1 MANEVIGI
9 ETIYESKG
17 AEKYSKLLIEI
28 IGLLQAIDNIKLAS
42 MEDSMSKASKD
53 TQLLKDGLLAI
64 ANVLTSIQSTSLS
77 GLSQQLQNI
86 SKQLSGAAGG
96 VGGGGIGSD
105 AGAGAADNF
114 GEGFTKQFANINWS
128 RVIRDFQGFGSVL
141 GGALGGPLGMAL
153 GSAVGGAL
161 DSTLGKI
168 KSIFTATFELLADT
182 GAKAFGILIEKAMYF
197 QDQMV
202 YLDTLVARLG
212 VEEGAFS
219 TVGEAL
225 DSMGDK
231 SDKLLGR
238 IQALALETPYAIDE
252 IIKMFKS
259 LTGRGVDID
268 RTLETIQSLSD
279 AGAGL
284 ALPNYELT
292 RLTQNLVQVA
302 TTGKLYE
309 RDIYEFGRAG
319 VIVSEMLSKYLN
331 LTIDETKVALKEGAI
346 SAEEFIDVF
355 NRYTADK
362 FEGAAERLTRTITGM
377 TQKLRDLLYFLGRDI
392 FGPLLD
398 ELSEP
403 FTKIIDAMI
412 EVSRSGVFEY
422 MGKVFADMFKSI
434 GFITNESVNSIQIKI
449 FNFLTWLVKSGNKI
463 ASYGYKMMLQWG
475 IGLVKGAIE
484 AITKV
489 VSIIASVFSW
499 FLRPQSPPRVL
510 PDIYKWGVETMQEWL
525 RGFTNI
531 DFDILNAIQ
540 DPLESIL
547 SQLEFKPNQ
556 ITDILQQF
564 TASFK
569 DALEVFKL
577 TGVID
582 ESFLDQIR
590 SMGYEYGD
598 ALANLA
604 ELQFELYGAKLAVE
618 AAEAVVKAKED
629 ELELAEDLL
638 ETEQE
643 RLETAREYYEKS
655 DVNVRKL
662 VQEYNDLVRSGASKS
677 VLLAKKEEI
686 DAAMGERDIAKENI
700 AIAEEKVKQAE
711 DYVDQKRDELD
722 DAQEL
727 LDIEKENLEIIQE
740 RVDAQEELLNQL
752 LRLTEYEE
760 EALETGKE
768 LGEALGDIELPDFG
782 TMDFEIPD
790 IAGELDKELAD
801 AERALRLQIKLME
814 RNWLIFLAKMR
825 IQWGATDW
833 DAETQPLV
841 DALNNLTT
849 NAGELLDVLIKPGG
863 LNDALLNFASN
874 ILGIDYDKIDKL
886 LQLQLFPGTT
896 FDLNPSG
903 ELWTWL
909 TDPSSVLP
917 EDWNGLLP
925 SLGEILAGLF
935 DVGYDDSEWQQKLA
949 PFREGW
955 NNFWTGE
962 GDNFG
967 DATAQGILNGISK
980 FLFPGLTTVIDT
992 LPRLMKPETWAEIK
1006 TEWDTFWTNFAT
1018 TVSTK
1023 TAGIRTVLSTWIEDN
1038 KIKWNTFWD
1047 EAGTKVD
1054 TKWEEIKTWIS
1065 TKSAEAATTIE
1076 TWIADRK
1083 LGWDT
1088 FWSEA
1093 STTVETKW
1101 NEIKTWI
1108 STKSA
1113 EITTSIETWI
1123 TERTSGWDTFW
1134 TGATT
1139 TVETEW
1145 GNIKTAIDTKVNE
1158 IGSKIQGFIDEK
1170 KPAWETF
1177 WGNLKTTVETTTTN
1191 IKTWI
1196 DTTFTEI
1203 GEFFTPIQTLVDNL
1217 CTAFDTLKTNIG
1229 NVIIKIGDFFRD
1241 LANRVL
1247 PDWVLDLFPG
1257 SPPPFSVGMK
1267 VNTKELDSFSK
1278 SFLKLPSIAT
1288 PSSER
1293 FTPATTRN
1301 TTANNTF
1308 NFGNNNI
1315 NNGMD
1320 AAMFETMLQRSLAR
1334 ALT

>member
-1 MANEVIGI
+1 MATDVIGI
-9 ETIYESKG
+9 EVLLNSSDFDKG
-17 AEKYSKLLIEI
+17 AKSVIEGINRIINQLTVLNAVTFASGKNIGAMANNMQENSKKIVDSI
-28 IGLLQAIDNIKLAS
+28 NKIGS
-42 MEDSMSKASKD
+42 SF
-53 TQLLKDGLLAI
+53 
-64 ANVLTSIQSTSLS
+64 
-77 GLSQQLQNI
+77 
-86 SKQLSGAAGG
+86 
-96 VGGGGIGSD
+96 GGIGGGDGGGFSKAGEDASD
-105 AGAGAADNF
+105 DFIKG
-114 GEGFTKQFANINWS
+114 FANINWS

-153 GSAVGGAL
+153 GSTLGGAIDKIL
-161 DSTLGKI
+161 STIKNKFEETFRTIAELGK
-168 KSIFTATFELLADT
+168 
-182 GAKAFGILIEKAMYF
+182 KAFDILIGKASYF
-197 QDQMV
+197 QDEMV
-202 YLDTLVARLG
+202 YLDTLLARIS
-212 VEEGAFS
+212 VDEGAFGS
-219 TVGEAL
+219 VGEAL
-225 DSMGDK
+225 DGLGDS
-231 SDKLLGR
+231 SDKLLDR
-238 IQALALETPYAIDE
+238 IQKLALETPYAIDE
-252 IIKMFKS
+252 VMRMFRS
-259 LTGRGVDID
+259 LTGRGVDIEQTI
-268 RTLETIQSLSD
+268 RTIKGLSD

-284 ALPNYELT
+284 SLPNYELT

-319 VIVSEMLSKYLN
+319 VNVAKDMIAPYLN
-331 LTIDETKVALKEGAI
+331 VTLEEAKQLLKDGSI
-346 SAEEFIDVF
+346 SAELFLDVF
-355 NRYTADK
+355 NQFSADK
-362 FEGAAERLTRTITGM
+362 FEGAAERMTRTITGM

-422 MGKVFADMFKSI
+422 MGKVFADMFKNI
-434 GFITNESVNSIQIKI
+434 GFITNESVNSVQIKI
-449 FNFLTWLVKSGNKI
+449 LNFLTWLVKSGNKI

-722 DAQEL
+722 DAKEL
-727 LDIEKENLEIIQE
+727 LDIEKENLETIQE

-760 EALETGKE
+760 EALEIGKE

-782 TMDFEIPD
+782 AMDLEMPD
-790 IAGELDKELAD
+790 IAGELDAELEHARIALIIQLAIMGDRWREFVEDMQKE
-801 AERALRLQIKLME
+801 
-814 RNWLIFLAKMR
+814 
-825 IQWGATDW
+825 WGLVDW
-833 DAETQPLV
+833 DAETKPLV
-841 DALNNLTT
+841 DAFTNLTT
-849 NAGELLDVLIKPGG
+849 NAGLLLDILIKPGG
-863 LNDALLNFASN
+863 LNEALGNMVDNFIGIQGAADAIANVWG
-874 ILGIDYDKIDKL
+874 ILTGDPFTTG
-886 LQLQLFPGTT
+886 LFPGTT
-896 FDLNPSG
+896 FSLNPDD
-903 ELWTWL
+903 WF
-909 TDPSSVLP
+909 P
-917 EDWNGLLP
+917 EDWQGIIPWLF
-925 SLGEILAGLF
+925 SDVDWSF
-935 DVGYDDSEWQQKLA
+935 DVGAMLKRHFGEDGLWDTIFETITTKITTWWDDIKIK
-949 PFREGW
+949 
-955 NNFWTGE
+955 TGE
-962 GDNFG
+962 KWDEIKIKI
-967 DATAQGILNGISK
+967 DEKITDIETI
-980 FLFPGLTTVIDT
+980 LTTFFT
-992 LPRLMKPETWAEIK
+992 EKK

-1023 TAGIRTVLSTWIEDN
+1023 TEGIRTVLSTWIEDN

-1093 STTVETKW
+1093 ATTVETKW
-1101 NEIKTWI
+1101 EEIKTWV

-1134 TGATT
+1134 SGAVT

-1158 IGSKIQGFIDEK
+1158 IGLKIQGFIDEK
-1170 KPAWETF
+1170 KPVWETF
-1177 WGNLKTTVETTTTN
+1177 WGNLKTTVETVTTD

-1229 NVIIKIGDFFRD
+1229 NVITKIGDFFRD
-1241 LANRVL
+1241 LASRVL

>member
-53 TQLLKDGLLAI
+53 TQLLKNGLLAI

-86 SKQLSGAAGG
+86 STQLSSAAGG

-141 GGALGGPLGMAL
+141 GGGLGGPLGMAL
-153 GSAVGGAL
+153 GSTLGGAL
-161 DSTLGKI
+161 DSVINKI
-168 KSIFTATFELLADT
+168 RSSFVDAFNLLADT
-182 GAKAFGILIEKAMYF
+182 GIKAFNILIEKASYF

-202 YLDTLVARLG
+202 YLDTLIARLG
-212 VEEGAFS
+212 VEKGAFS

-225 DSMGDK
+225 DSIGNK
-231 SDKLLGR
+231 SDVLLGR
-238 IQALALETPYAIDE
+238 IQTLALETPYAIDE
-252 IIKMFKS
+252 VIRMFKS

-268 RTLETIQSLSD
+268 RTLGTIQSLAD

-412 EVSRSGVFEY
+412 EVSRSGVFQT
-422 MGKVFADMFKSI
+422 MGEAFARMFKGI
-434 GFITNESVNSIQIKI
+434 NLITNESVDSIQIKI

-475 IGLVKGAIE
+475 IGLVKGAIQ

-489 VSIIASVFSW
+489 VSLISNLFSW
-499 FLRPQSPPRVL
+499 FLKPQSPPRVL
-510 PDIYKWGVETMQEWL
+510 PDIYKWGVQTMEEWL
-525 RGFTNI
+525 KGFTNL
-531 DFDILNAIQ
+531 DFDVLNAIQ
-540 DPLESIL
+540 DPLESVL
-547 SQLEFKPNQ
+547 TQLEFEPNQ
-556 ITDILQQF
+556 ITDALQNF
-564 TASFK
+564 TAGFQ
-569 DALEVFKL
+569 DALKTFKL

-582 ESFLDQIR
+582 EGFLDQIR

-598 ALANLA
+598 ALADLT

-618 AAEAVVKAKED
+618 VAEAVVKAKED

-863 LNDALLNFASN
+863 LNEALLNLARN
-874 ILGIDYDKIDKL
+874 IIGI
-886 LQLQLFPGTT
+886 QLSEDNKYIWSDLFPGTT
-896 FDLNPSG
+896 FTNPFSELEPEEDEFNVG
-903 ELWTWL
+903 EFMA
-909 TDPSSVLP
+909 
-917 EDWNGLLP
+917 GLL
-925 SLGEILAGLF
+925 G
-935 DVGYDDSEWQQKLA
+935 VGYDDSYWQQKLA

-955 NNFWTGE
+955 NNFWAGE

>member
-1 MANEVIGI
+1 
-9 ETIYESKG
+9 
-17 AEKYSKLLIEI
+17 
-28 IGLLQAIDNIKLAS
+28 
-42 MEDSMSKASKD
+42 
-53 TQLLKDGLLAI
+53 
-64 ANVLTSIQSTSLS
+64 
-77 GLSQQLQNI
+77 
-86 SKQLSGAAGG
+86 
-96 VGGGGIGSD
+96 
-105 AGAGAADNF
+105 
-114 GEGFTKQFANINWS
+114 
-128 RVIRDFQGFGSVL
+128 
-141 GGALGGPLGMAL
+141 
-153 GSAVGGAL
+153 
-161 DSTLGKI
+161 
-168 KSIFTATFELLADT
+168 
-182 GAKAFGILIEKAMYF
+182 
-197 QDQMV
+197 
-202 YLDTLVARLG
+202 
-212 VEEGAFS
+212 
-219 TVGEAL
+219 
-225 DSMGDK
+225 
-231 SDKLLGR
+231 
-238 IQALALETPYAIDE
+238 
-252 IIKMFKS
+252 
-259 LTGRGVDID
+259 
-268 RTLETIQSLSD
+268 
-279 AGAGL
+279 
-284 ALPNYELT
+284 
-292 RLTQNLVQVA
+292 
-302 TTGKLYE
+302 
-309 RDIYEFGRAG
+309 
-319 VIVSEMLSKYLN
+319 
-331 LTIDETKVALKEGAI
+331 
-346 SAEEFIDVF
+346 
-355 NRYTADK
+355 
-362 FEGAAERLTRTITGM
+362 M

-422 MGKVFADMFKSI
+422 MGKVFADMFKNI
-434 GFITNESVNSIQIKI
+434 GFITNESVNSVQIKI
-449 FNFLTWLVKSGNKI
+449 LNFLTWLVKSGNKI

-722 DAQEL
+722 DAKEL
-727 LDIEKENLEIIQE
+727 LDIEKENLETIQE

-760 EALETGKE
+760 EALEIGKE

-782 TMDFEIPD
+782 AMDLEMPD
-790 IAGELDKELAD
+790 IAGELDAELEHARIALIIQLAIMGDRWREFVEDMQKE
-801 AERALRLQIKLME
+801 
-814 RNWLIFLAKMR
+814 
-825 IQWGATDW
+825 WGLVDW
-833 DAETQPLV
+833 DAETKPLV
-841 DALNNLTT
+841 DAFTNLTT
-849 NAGELLDVLIKPGG
+849 NAGLLLDILIKPGG
-863 LNDALLNFASN
+863 LNEALGNMVDNFIGIQGAADAIANVWG
-874 ILGIDYDKIDKL
+874 ILTGDPFTTG
-886 LQLQLFPGTT
+886 LFPGTT
-896 FDLNPSG
+896 FSLNPDD
-903 ELWTWL
+903 WF
-909 TDPSSVLP
+909 P
-917 EDWNGLLP
+917 EDWQGIIPWLF
-925 SLGEILAGLF
+925 SDVDWSF
-935 DVGYDDSEWQQKLA
+935 DVGAMLKRHFGEDGLWDTIFETITTKITTWWDDIKIK
-949 PFREGW
+949 
-955 NNFWTGE
+955 TGE
-962 GDNFG
+962 KWDEIKIKI
-967 DATAQGILNGISK
+967 DEKITDIETI
-980 FLFPGLTTVIDT
+980 LTTFFT
-992 LPRLMKPETWAEIK
+992 EKK

-1023 TAGIRTVLSTWIEDN
+1023 TEGIRTVLSTWIEDN

-1093 STTVETKW
+1093 ATTVETKW
-1101 NEIKTWI
+1101 EEIKTWV

-1134 TGATT
+1134 SGAVT

-1158 IGSKIQGFIDEK
+1158 IGLKIQGFIDEK
-1170 KPAWETF
+1170 KPVWETF
-1177 WGNLKTTVETTTTN
+1177 WGNLKTTVETVTTD

-1229 NVIIKIGDFFRD
+1229 NVITKIGDFFRD
-1241 LANRVL
+1241 LASRVL